1 MKIIDKII
9 KLIGRLAILYT
20 TIYSMILLFMLVLAG
35 LYTNLNILAVILVGL
50 GILRAILCIKLLFIL
65 YEPDKNN
72 VYIVGLFT
80 IILMFVMSIAMFNGI
95 TIEGIDFNNAILP
108 VLIALLA
115 NWIDSSYIKNL

>member
-9 KLIGRLAILYT
+9 KLIGCLAILYT
-20 TIYSMILLFMLVLAG
+20 TIYSMKLLPILVV
-35 LYTNLNILAVILVGL
+35 YSYLNIWSVILVGSA
-50 GILRAILCIKLLFIL
+50 ILRAILCIKLLFIL

-80 IILMFVMSIAMFNGI
+80 IILTFVMSIAMFNEI
-95 TIEGIDFNNAILP
+95 TIEGIDFNNDILP

>member
-9 KLIGRLAILYT
+9 KLIGRLAIVYT
-20 TIYSMILLFMLVLAG
+20 TIYSMILLFMLVVAG
-35 LYTNLNILAVILVGL
+35 LYTNLNILSVILVVS
-50 GILRAILCIKLLFIL
+50 GILRAILCITLLFIL
-65 YEPDKNN
+65 YKPCKSN

-80 IILMFVMSIAMFNGI
+80 IILMFVICIAMFNEI

>member
-20 TIYSMILLFMLVLAG
+20 TIYSMKLLPILVV
-35 LYTNLNILAVILVGL
+35 YSYLNTWSVILVGSA
-50 GILRAILCIKLLFIL
+50 ILRAILCIKLLFIL

-80 IILMFVMSIAMFNGI
+80 IILMFVMSIAMFNEI
-95 TIEGIDFNNAILP
+95 TIKGIDFNNDILP

>member
-20 TIYSMILLFMLVLAG
+20 TIYSMKLLPILVV
-35 LYTNLNILAVILVGL
+35 YSYLNTWSVILVGSA
-50 GILRAILCIKLLFIL
+50 ILRAILCIKLLFIL

-80 IILMFVMSIAMFNGI
+80 IILVFVMSIAMFNEI
-95 TIEGIDFNNAILP
+95 TIKGIDFNNDILP